1 MEIILEDVNKWY
13 GTKPVLKNINLT
25 INNGITG
32 LLGPNGAGKTTLISI
47 ISGLMRPS
55 SGKITINGQDPFYNT
70 NIRKYI
76 GLLPENSNPPEHF
89 TILEFLKWQAT
100 LVNADNKEIDRVI
113 DITDIKRYKKRKI
126 KYLSKGMKQRLKFAA
141 ALLGDPPILL
151 LDEPFNGID
160 PSGRKTLRDL
170 ILSYKDQKTII
181 FSSHILEEVQMV
193 ATTIVV
199 LKFGFVIA
207 EGTPVGIRK
216 LLTDIPYKV
225 RIKSSNPIK
234 LINILFEKKLIKMA
248 KLEINNNVIVET
260 FSFHQLASELPQIA
274 IEEHISIDAFVPED
288 VKLEKLFEYLTMRG
302 DIT

>member
-1 MEIILEDVNKWY
+1 MEIILENVNKWY

-25 INNGITG
+25 FNNGVTG

-55 SGKITINGQDPFYNT
+55 SGKIGINGKDPFYNQ
-70 NIRKYI
+70 IVRKYV
-76 GLLPENSNPPEHF
+76 GLLPENSNPPEDF

-100 LVNADNKEIDRVI
+100 LLNVDNKEIDRVI
-113 DITDIKRYKKRKI
+113 DITDIKRYKRKKI

-170 ILSYKDQKTII
+170 ILSYKDQKTIV

-207 EGTPVGIRK
+207 EGTPAGIRK

-225 RIKSSNPIK
+225 RIRSSNPIK
-234 LINILFEKKLIKMA
+234 LINTLFEKKLIKMA
-248 KLEINNNVIVET
+248 KLETNNNFIVET
-260 FSFHQLASELPQIA
+260 FSFHQLASELPKIA
-274 IEEHISIDAFVPED
+274 IEKNISIDSFVPED